1 MELTT
6 KQIIQVRK
14 LFSEY
19 AKKNYLKNESKDNSE
34 FSYEIYTDYQDINN
48 IEDFV
53 LSNARLSKQDILS
66 KLWDNYY
73 DYGMD
78 FHNNQYYFD
87 EFIKDYIEE
96 LENIK
101 EDLSTDFYNY
111 NSYNDI
117 ILLDGYIDF
126 ESIVNNVELPI
137 NIVLENYDSFDM
149 EFSNNS
155 FYNIF
160 YNVDYDN
167 QEDIELL
174 SEELEESSLN
184 ELLKK
189 QNYTLK
195 QFINYLIDDHNDR
208 KNILEND
215 EVFQSIIQEIE
226 NSYNYVALTV
236 CRNMTFEELEELKQS
251 ESITINKNDII
262 GYHGFVD
269 GSGSV
274 FEIKLN
280 NDMEYKT
287 KDINIHIDSSYGYGL
302 SEVYGEHLAS

>member
-1 MELTT
+1 
-6 KQIIQVRK
+6 
-14 LFSEY
+14 
-19 AKKNYLKNESKDNSE
+19 SE
-34 FSYEIYTDYQDINN
+34 FSYEIYTDYQDINSV
-48 IEDFV
+48 EDFV
-53 LSNARLSKQDILS
+53 LSNARLSKQDILA
-66 KLWDNYY
+66 KLYDNFY
-73 DYGMD
+73 DNID
-78 FHNNQYYFD
+78 FHNNKYKFD
-87 EFIKDYIEE
+87 EIKKEYIDE

-101 EDLSTDFYNY
+101 EDLSTDFYDY
-111 NSYNDI
+111 NSFNDI
-117 ILLDGYIDF
+117 ILLDGYIVF

-137 NIVLENYDSFDM
+137 NIVLENYDSLDM

-287 KDINIHIDSSYGYGL
+287 KDINIHIDNSFGYGL

>member
-1 MELTT
+1 MKLDQ
-6 KQIIQVRK
+6 KQIKEVRK

-19 AKKNYLKNESKDNSE
+19 AKKNYLKNESNDGSE
-34 FSYEIYTDYQDINN
+34 FSYEIYTDYQDINS

-53 LSNARLSKQDILS
+53 LSNARLSKQEILEL
-66 KLWDNYY
+66 LWDNFISS
-73 DYGMD
+73 DTD
-78 FHNNQYYFD
+78 IFNNEYYFD
-87 EFIKDYIEE
+87 KFIKDYMEE

-101 EDLSTDFYNY
+101 EDLSTDFHDY

-117 ILLDGYIDF
+117 ILLNGYIDF
-126 ESIVNNVELPI
+126 ESIVNNVKLPI

-149 EFSNNS
+149 EFSNNN

-160 YNVDYDN
+160 YRVDYDN
-167 QEDIELL
+167 QEDIEEL
-174 SEELEESSLN
+174 SEELEQSSLN
-184 ELLKK
+184 ELLTK
-189 QNYTLK
+189 QNYTLD

-208 KNILEND
+208 KNMLESD
-215 EVFQSIIQEIE
+215 QVFQSILQEIK
-226 NSYNYVALTV
+226 NAYNYVALTV
-236 CRNMTFEELEELKQS
+236 CKNMTFEELEELKQS
-251 ESITINKNDII
+251 DNIVINKNDII

-274 FEIKLN
+274 FEIELN

-287 KDINIHIDSSYGYGL
+287 KDINIHIDNSYGYGL

>member
-1 MELTT
+1 MKLNK
-6 KQIIQVRK
+6 KQIEQVRE

-19 AKKNYLKNESKDNSE
+19 AEKNYLKNESDDNSE
-34 FSYEIYTDYQDINN
+34 FSYEIYTDYQDINSV
-48 IEDFV
+48 EDFV
-53 LSNARLSKQDILS
+53 LSNARLSKQDILA
-66 KLWDNYY
+66 KLYDNFY
-73 DYGMD
+73 DNID

-87 EFIKDYIEE
+87 EFKKEYMDE

-101 EDLSTDFYNY
+101 EDLSTDFYDY
-111 NSYNDI
+111 NSFNDI

-287 KDINIHIDSSYGYGL
+287 KDINIHIDNSFGYGL

>member
-1 MELTT
+1 MELNQ
-6 KQIIQVRK
+6 KQIEEVRK

-19 AKKNYLKNESKDNSE
+19 AKKNYLKNESNDNSE
-34 FSYEIYTDYQDINN
+34 FSYEIYTDYQDINS

-53 LSNARLSKQDILS
+53 LSNARSNKQEILD
-66 KLWDNYY
+66 KLYDNFY
-73 DYGMD
+73 DSD
-78 FHNNQYYFD
+78 TEFINNKYYFD
-87 EFIKDYIEE
+87 EFIKEYTDE

-101 EDLSTDFYNY
+101 TNLSTDFNQYNLDY
-111 NSYNDI
+111 EI
-117 ILLDGYIDF
+117 ILLNAYIDF

-137 NIVLENYDSFDM
+137 NIVLENYDTFDM

-160 YNVDYDN
+160 YKVDYDN
-167 QEDIELL
+167 QEDIQELF
-174 SEELEESSLN
+174 EELEQSSLN
-184 ELLKK
+184 ELLTK

-195 QFINYLIDDHNDR
+195 QFIEYLKDDYNDR
-208 KNILEND
+208 KNILDND
-215 EVFQSIIQEIE
+215 KVFQSIIQEVD
-226 NSYNYVALTV
+226 NAYNYVALTV
-236 CRNMTFEELEELKQS
+236 CREMTFKELEELKQS
-251 ESITINKNDII
+251 ESIIINKDDII

-280 NDMEYKT
+280 NDMKYNT
-287 KDINIHIDSSYGYGL
+287 KDINIHIDCAYGYGL

>member
-1 MELTT
+1 MKLDQ
-6 KQIIQVRK
+6 KQIEEVRK

-19 AKKNYLKNESKDNSE
+19 AKKNYLKNESDDNSE
-34 FSYEIYTDYQDINN
+34 FSYEIYTDYQDINSV
-48 IEDFV
+48 EDFV
-53 LSNARLSKQDILS
+53 LSNARSSKQEMLEL
-66 KLWDNYY
+66 LWDNFY
-73 DYGMD
+73 DNDID
-78 FHNNQYYFD
+78 FNNNQYYFD
-87 EFIKDYIEE
+87 EFIKEYMDE

-101 EDLSTDFYNY
+101 EDLSTDFYDY
-111 NSYNDI
+111 NSFNDT
-117 ILLDGYIDF
+117 ILLNGYIDF

-167 QEDIELL
+167 QEDMEEL

-184 ELLKK
+184 ELLTK
-189 QNYTLK
+189 QNYTLD
-195 QFINYLIDDHNDR
+195 QFINYLIDVHNDR
-208 KNILEND
+208 KNMLESD
-215 EVFQSIIQEIE
+215 QVFQSILQEIE
-226 NSYNYVALTV
+226 NAYNYVALTV
-236 CRNMTFEELEELKQS
+236 CKKMTFEELEELKQS
-251 ESITINKNDII
+251 DNIVINKNDII

-274 FEIKLN
+274 FEIELN

-287 KDINIHIDSSYGYGL
+287 KDINIHIDNSYGYGL

>member
-1 MELTT
+1 MELNQ
-6 KQIIQVRK
+6 KQIEQVRE

-19 AKKNYLKNESKDNSE
+19 AKKNYLKNESNDNSE
-34 FSYEIYTDYQDINN
+34 FSDEIYMDYQDIIY
-48 IEDFV
+48 IEEFV
-53 LSNARLSKQDILS
+53 LDNSRLSKQEIIDKLQDNFYENDI
-66 KLWDNYY
+66 
-73 DYGMD
+73 D
-78 FHNNQYYFD
+78 FNNNQYYFD
-87 EFIKDYIEE
+87 EFIKDYERE

-101 EDLSTDFYNY
+101 TDLSKEFYNY

-117 ILLDGYIDF
+117 VFLNSYVDY
-126 ESIVNNVELPI
+126 ENIVDQVKLPV
-137 NIVLENYDSFDM
+137 NIVLENYDTFDM
-149 EFSNNS
+149 EFSNNN

-167 QEDIELL
+167 QEDIQELF
-174 SEELEESSLN
+174 EELEETSLS
-184 ELLKK
+184 ELLTK
-189 QNYTLK
+189 QNYTLN
-195 QFINYLIDDHNDR
+195 QFINYLIDDHNNR

-215 EVFQSIIQEIE
+215 KVFQTILQEIE

-236 CRNMTFEELEELKQS
+236 CRNMTFEELEKLKQS
-251 ESITINKNDII
+251 EIITINKNDII

-269 GSGSV
+269 GSGSI

-287 KDINIHIDSSYGYGL
+287 KDINIHIDNSYGYGL

>member
-19 AKKNYLKNESKDNSE
+19 AKKNYLKNESNDNSE
-34 FSYEIYTDYQDINN
+34 YSYKIYTDYQDINS

-53 LSNARLSKQDILS
+53 LSNARLSKQEILEL
-66 KLWDNYY
+66 LWDNFISS
-73 DYGMD
+73 DTD
-78 FHNNQYYFD
+78 IFNNEYYFD
-87 EFIKDYIEE
+87 KFIKDYMEE

-101 EDLSTDFYNY
+101 EDLSTDFHDY

-117 ILLDGYIDF
+117 ILLNGYIDF
-126 ESIVNNVELPI
+126 ESIVNNVKLPI

-149 EFSNNS
+149 EFSNNN

-160 YNVDYDN
+160 YSVDYDN
-167 QEDIELL
+167 QEDIEEL
-174 SEELEESSLN
+174 SEELEQSSLN
-184 ELLKK
+184 ELLTK
-189 QNYTLK
+189 QNYTLD

>member
-1 MELTT
+1 MKLNK
-6 KQIIQVRK
+6 KQIEQVREI
-14 LFSEY
+14 FSEY
-19 AKKNYLKNESKDNSE
+19 AKKNYLKNESDDNSE
-34 FSYEIYTDYQDINN
+34 YSYEIYTDYQDINH

-53 LSNARLSKQDILS
+53 LSNARLSKQEILA
-66 KLWDNYY
+66 KLYDNFYNNI
-73 DYGMD
+73 D

-87 EFIKDYIEE
+87 EFKKEYMDE

-101 EDLSTDFYNY
+101 EDLLTDFYDY
-111 NSYNDI
+111 NSFNDI

-126 ESIVNNVELPI
+126 ESIVNNVDLPI
-137 NIVLENYDSFDM
+137 NIVLENYDTFDM

-160 YNVDYDN
+160 YNVDYNN
-167 QEDIELL
+167 QEDIGLL

-208 KNILEND
+208 KNMLESD
-215 EVFQSIIQEIE
+215 QVFQSILQEIE
-226 NSYNYVALTV
+226 NAHNYVALTV
-236 CRNMTFEELEELKQS
+236 CKKMTFEELEELKQS
-251 ESITINKNDII
+251 DNIIINKNDII

-287 KDINIHIDSSYGYGL
+287 KDINIHIDNSYGYGL

>member
-1 MELTT
+1 MELTN
-6 KQIIQVRK
+6 KQIEQVRE

-19 AKKNYLKNESKDNSE
+19 AKKQYLDSDNTDKSE
-34 FSYEIYTDYQDINN
+34 YSYEIYTDYQDVNH
-48 IEDFV
+48 IEDYV
-53 LSNARLSKQDILS
+53 ISNARSGKQEILE
-66 KLWDNYY
+66 KLWDNFY
-73 DYGMD
+73 DYGTD
-78 FHNNQYYFD
+78 FFNNQYYFD
-87 EFIKDYIEE
+87 EFIKEYMGE

-101 EDLSTDFYNY
+101 TDLSTDFYNY

-117 ILLDGYIDF
+117 ILLNGYIDY

-167 QEDIELL
+167 QEDMELL

-215 EVFQSIIQEIE
+215 KVFQSIIQEVG
-226 NSYNYVALTV
+226 NAYNYVALTV
-236 CRNMTFEELEELKQS
+236 CREMTFKELEEVRQS
-251 ESITINKNDII
+251 ETITINKNDII

-280 NDMEYKT
+280 NDMKYKT
-287 KDINIHIDSSYGYGL
+287 KDINIHIDCAYGYGL
-302 SEVYGEHLAS
+302 SEVYGSHLAS

>member
-1 MELTT
+1 MKLNK
-6 KQIIQVRK
+6 KQIEQVRE

-19 AKKNYLKNESKDNSE
+19 AKKNYLKNESDDNSE
-34 FSYEIYTDYQDINN
+34 YSYEIYTDYQDINH

-53 LSNARLSKQDILS
+53 LSNARLSKQEILA
-66 KLWDNYY
+66 KLYDNFYNNI
-73 DYGMD
+73 D

-87 EFIKDYIEE
+87 EFKKEYMDE

-101 EDLSTDFYNY
+101 EDLLTDFYDY
-111 NSYNDI
+111 NSFNDI

-126 ESIVNNVELPI
+126 ESIVNNVDLPI
-137 NIVLENYDSFDM
+137 NIVLENYDTFDM

-160 YNVDYDN
+160 YNVDYNN
-167 QEDIELL
+167 QEDIGLL

-208 KNILEND
+208 KNMLESD
-215 EVFQSIIQEIE
+215 QVFQSILQEIE
-226 NSYNYVALTV
+226 NAHNYVALTV
-236 CRNMTFEELEELKQS
+236 CKKMTFEELEELKQS
-251 ESITINKNDII
+251 DNIIINKNDII

-287 KDINIHIDSSYGYGL
+287 KDINIHIDNSYGYGL

>member
-1 MELTT
+1 MELNQ
-6 KQIIQVRK
+6 KQIEEVRK

-19 AKKNYLKNESKDNSE
+19 AKKNYLKNESNDNSE
-34 FSYEIYTDYQDINN
+34 FSYEIYTDYQDINS

-53 LSNARLSKQDILS
+53 LSNARSNKQEILD
-66 KLWDNYY
+66 KLYDNFY
-73 DYGMD
+73 DSD
-78 FHNNQYYFD
+78 TEFINNKYYFD
-87 EFIKDYIEE
+87 EFIKEYTDE

-101 EDLSTDFYNY
+101 TNLSTDFNQYNLDY
-111 NSYNDI
+111 EI
-117 ILLDGYIDF
+117 ILLNAYIDF

-137 NIVLENYDSFDM
+137 NIVLENYDTFDM

-160 YNVDYDN
+160 YKVDYDN
-167 QEDIELL
+167 QEDIQELF
-174 SEELEESSLN
+174 EELEQSSLN
-184 ELLKK
+184 ELLTK

-195 QFINYLIDDHNDR
+195 QFINYLIDDYNDR

-215 EVFQSIIQEIE
+215 KVFQSILQEIE
-226 NSYNYVALTV
+226 NAYNYVALTV

-251 ESITINKNDII
+251 KTIKINKNDII
-262 GYHGFVD
+262 GYHGFID

-287 KDINIHIDSSYGYGL
+287 KDIDIHIDNSYGYGL